1 MAGVYLENAP
11 QRRSHGVERIIDRP
25 STIAIAQRN
34 KVIIDLIMTV
44 IGMTRSLA
52 TLPIVRL
59 LLSCILPVSLSVLLA
74 LVALAQELSKLPYVP
89 TPQIVVDEMLKMA
102 NVTAKDFVMDLGSGD
117 GRMIITAARSF
128 KANGVGVDIDTKLV
142 ELSNKL
148 ARADGVDERAKFIEQ
163 DMFKADIGK
172 ATVVTL
178 YVLPD
183 FMEKL
188 RPKLLSELKPGSRI
202 VAHDYYMSGWYP
214 DRQLS
219 LTVPEKKAANGTDK
233 AYLYLWIVPAIVA
246 GDWLLELDLGSGR
259 RQLIILTL
267 DQQYQML
274 NASAEGALG
283 EMKIDKPLLR
293 GEEISFNVTVGASP
307 YQFTGKVSGGVMEG
321 TAVTPGNSNLI
332 PWRAGKLSSEK
343 K

>member
-1 MAGVYLENAP
+1 MAGVYPELTGGQSRE
-11 QRRSHGVERIIDRP
+11 ERIIERP
-25 STIAIAQRN
+25 SIAIAQQNR
-34 KVIIDLIMTV
+34 VIIDLILTV

-52 TLPIVRL
+52 TLPTLQL
-59 LLSCILPVSLSVLLA
+59 LRRCILAASLSVSLA
-74 LVALAQELSKLPYVP
+74 ALSLAQELSKLPYVP

-128 KANGVGVDIDTKLV
+128 KANGLGVDIDPKLV
-142 ELSNKL
+142 ELSNKQ
-148 ARADGVDERAKFIEQ
+148 AKADGVDERAKFIEQ
-163 DMFKADIGK
+163 DMFKADISK

-188 RPKLLSELKPGSRI
+188 RPKLLTELKPGSRI
-202 VAHDYYMSGWYP
+202 VAHDYYMSEWYS

-219 LTVPEKKAANGTDK
+219 LTVPEKVKANGTDK
-233 AYLYLWIVPAIVA
+233 AYLYLWIVPAAVA
-246 GDWLLELDLGSGR
+246 GNWLVEFNTGSKGR
-259 RQLIILTL
+259 VLIDFTIN
-267 DQQYQML
+267 QQYQML
-274 NASAEGALG
+274 NVSAQGPLG
-283 EMKIDKPLLR
+283 EMKIDKPVLR
-293 GEEISFNVTVGASP
+293 GEEISFNLTIGANP
-307 YQFTGKVSGGVMEG
+307 YQFAGKVSGGVMEG
-321 TAVTPGNSNLI
+321 TAVTPGKSDLI

>member
-293 GEEISFNVTVGASP
+293 GEEISFNLTIGANP
-307 YQFTGKVSGGVMEG
+307 YQFAGKVSGGVMEG
-321 TAVTPGNSNLI
+321 TAVTPGNSDLI